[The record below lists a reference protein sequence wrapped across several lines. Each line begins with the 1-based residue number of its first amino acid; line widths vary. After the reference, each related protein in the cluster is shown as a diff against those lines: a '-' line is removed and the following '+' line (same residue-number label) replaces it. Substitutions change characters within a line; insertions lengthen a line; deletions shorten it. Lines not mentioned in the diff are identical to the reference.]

1 MLFNNLFSAGKS
13 TNASF
18 SLVILITANQLLNH
32 FSVSLTYIQFYRA
45 LQTHG
50 IDRNQLPYK
59 GRFQPY
65 TSYIAVT
72 STALLTAL
80 LGFDLFVDMPN
91 NWSTQYFFLN
101 YAMLA
106 FYILMF
112 MGWKIIKK
120 TQYVKPGEVDFGI
133 GGAKEEIEI
142 HEQMEE
148 EQEKPMGTFERVLL
162 KVIPM

>member
-1 MLFNNLFSAGKS
+1 MLSNNLFSAGKS

-32 FSVSLTYIQFYRA
+32 FSVSLTYIHFYRA
-45 LQTHG
+45 LQAQG
-50 IDRNQLPYK
+50 VDRNQLPYK

-72 STALLTAL
+72 STALLTVL
-80 LGFDLFVDMPN
+80 LGFDLFVEMPN

-120 TQYVKPGEVDFGI
+120 TRYVKPGEVDFGM
-133 GGAKEEIEI
+133 GGAKGEIET

-148 EQEKPMGTFERVLL
+148 EQGKSVGTFERILL
-162 KVIPM
+162 KVVPM